1 MHNKFF
7 IISEIVKVKMREKTI
22 DCTMR
27 ATWQAVSRMYNE
39 EAAKFKGSISVKF
52 TLLKIEKEGDTPSTA
67 SGPKIG
73 M

>member
-1 MHNKFF
+1 MQNEFF
-7 IISEIVKVKMREKTI
+7 IILEIVTVKMREKTI
-22 DCTMR
+22 NYTMR

-52 TLLKIEKEGDTPSTA
+52 TLLKIEKEGGTPSTA
-67 SGPKIG
+67 SGPKMG